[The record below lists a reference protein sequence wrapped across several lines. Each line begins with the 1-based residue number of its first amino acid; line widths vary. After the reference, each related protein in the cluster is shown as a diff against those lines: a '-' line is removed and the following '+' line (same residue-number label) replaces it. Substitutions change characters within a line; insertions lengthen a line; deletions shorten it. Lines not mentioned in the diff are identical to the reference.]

1 MEGKIELL
9 EKVLKIL
16 AQNPSKSYSLEEL
29 TMALIP
35 YDLLNHDISLE
46 REYQARVLN
55 ALISLDDQSMI
66 ALNPNTDESSIK
78 LEWLS
83 RVQIDNFVS

>member
-35 YDLLNHDISLE
+35 NDLLIHDISLE
-46 REYQARVLN
+46 REYQAQVLN
-55 ALISLDDQSMI
+55 VLISLDNDCMI
-66 ALNPNTDESSIK
+66 TLNSNTDESSITSK
-78 LEWLS
+78 GIS

>member
-1 MEGKIELL
+1 MEVEIELL

-16 AQNPSKSYSLEEL
+16 AQNPTKSYSLEEL

-35 YDLLNHDISLE
+35 NDLLNQNISFE
-46 REYQARVLN
+46 REYQAQVLN

-66 ALNPNTDESSIK
+66 ALNPNTDESSVTLK
-78 LEWLS
+78 GLS
-83 RVQIDNFVS
+83 SVQIDNL